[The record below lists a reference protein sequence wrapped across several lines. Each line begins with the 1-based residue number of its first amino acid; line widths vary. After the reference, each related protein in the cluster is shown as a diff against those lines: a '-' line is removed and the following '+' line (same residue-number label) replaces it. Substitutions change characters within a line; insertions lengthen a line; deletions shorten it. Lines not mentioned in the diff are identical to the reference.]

1 MNRSFAL
8 PVVIMSLS
16 LTACNL
22 PLSNTNNTLIDNS
35 LSMTGHFTSSD
46 LQAWLQNFP
55 ADQQTL
61 LGSPVCGM
69 KAERYEYVTV
79 GGLHEPTTASGVVM
93 MPTGSDPSCHGQH
106 SIVLYTHGTSIT
118 HSFDL
123 SAVNDATNDAY
134 GAIQLLALNYVAH
147 GYIVIGPNYA
157 GYNTSTLTYHPY
169 LNGDQQSQDVIDGLT
184 AGRQVIQKL
193 DTDIKDNGKL
203 FVEGYSQGGYVA
215 MATLRALDQRG
226 QPATAGVPMSGPYA
240 LEAFGDQIFNG
251 NVGIGSTVY
260 ASMILNSY
268 EHLPDNMGP
277 LSASDLLN
285 PLYATAD
292 KLFPG
297 NYTFNDL
304 PTLSSQNI
312 LPLNA
317 LFQSS
322 PTGNATLDQ
331 LTPGPFLFGQGFD
344 TTDYLIQTSYR
355 ASYVQDAIAHPDGAV
370 PMTATP
376 TLAQGTS
383 NGLRQLF
390 NHFDLRNY
398 QPSMP
403 LLMCGGHG
411 DPEVYLLQNGLVVDT
426 LLNQAAA
433 THPGLRFGLLDLD
446 TRKGP
451 IIPVALG
458 FSSQGFTPDQQ
469 TAMQSAY
476 QTIQADFVAQQ
487 NAQETYNFAYGLEK
501 YHTNEEP
508 YCSLAARQ
516 FFSQF

>member
-1 MNRSFAL
+1 MRRSFAL
-8 PVVIMSLS
+8 PTAVMSLS

-22 PLSNTNNTLIDNS
+22 PLSNTDHTLIDTS
-35 LSMTGHFTSSD
+35 LSTTGTFAASD
-46 LQAWLQNFP
+46 LQSWLKNFP
-55 ADQQTL
+55 ADQQAL
-61 LGSPVCGM
+61 LGTPVCGM

-79 GGLHEPTTASGVVM
+79 GGKHEPTTASGVVM
-93 MPTGSDPSCHGQH
+93 IPTGQDPSCHGQK

-118 HSFDL
+118 HSYDL
-123 SAVNDATNDAY
+123 SAVNDTTNDAY

-147 GYIVIGPNYA
+147 GYVVIGPNYA
-157 GYNTSTLTYHPY
+157 GYNTSTLSYHPY

-184 AGRQVIQKL
+184 AGRQVIKKL
-193 DTDIKDNGKL
+193 DTGIEDNGKL

-226 QPATAGVPMSGPYA
+226 RPATAGVPMSGPYA
-240 LEAFGDQIFNG
+240 LEAFGDQIFYG
-251 NVGIGSTVY
+251 NVGVGSTVY

-268 EHLPDNMGP
+268 ENLPDDLGP

-297 NYTFNDL
+297 NYTFADL

-322 PTGNATLDQ
+322 PTGNPALDQ
-331 LTPGPFLFGQGFD
+331 LAPGPFLFGQGFD
-344 TTDYLIQTSYR
+344 ATNYLIQTSYR
-355 ASYVQDAIAHPDGAV
+355 ADYIQDATAHPDGAV
-370 PMTATP
+370 PRSATP
-376 TLAQGTS
+376 TLAQGTT
-383 NGLRQLF
+383 NGLRKLF

-411 DPEVYLLQNGLVVDT
+411 DPEVYLLQNGLVVNM
-426 LLNQAAA
+426 LLSQAAVTNPA
-433 THPGLRFGLLDLD
+433 LRFGLLDLD
-446 TRKGP
+446 TRQGP
-451 IIPVALG
+451 IIPIVLGFTSHG
-458 FSSQGFTPDQQ
+458 FSSDQQ
-469 TAMQSAY
+469 AAMQSAY
-476 QTIQADFVAQQ
+476 QELQADFVAQQ
-487 NAQETYNFAYGLEK
+487 NAQETYNFTYGLEN

-508 YCSLAARQ
+508 YCTLAARQ